1 MDAVAVAASGATPD
15 SPLPRQTP
23 QQHDETKAESTLVS
37 QFAAPSISLKGVNP
51 ESAAALMAAAADV
64 TLVID
69 AQGVISDLA
78 FGSPTLAREG
88 FAKWLGHPWADTV
101 TVESR
106 PKVASLIE
114 EALGLPGQEVRG
126 ARSAPAVP
134 KAPSA
139 VRAVQDQGR
148 WRHLNHPASAGDV
161 PILYT
166 VARLDG
172 GDTPRVVAFGRDMRT
187 VAALQ
192 QRLVDAQQSME
203 RDYWRLRHVE
213 TRYRLLFQMA
223 TEAVL
228 ILDASTQK
236 VVEANPAAARLL
248 VAEADGARKLI
259 GKPFPDGFD
268 AMGTQA
274 IQTLLAAVRGGSRPD
289 EVMARLLRKSADGQR
304 EFKVNA
310 SLFRQESTPLVLVR
324 LTPSNESQDGDSLPL
339 AVMRLLDKTP
349 DGFVVT
355 DLQGA
360 VLTANPTFLELA
372 QLGAEE
378 QALGQGLDRWLG
390 RPGVDFGVL
399 TNSLHQHGSVRL
411 FNTSLRGEHGSLS
424 EVEVSAVLV
433 ATGEPP
439 CMGFTIRHVGR
450 RLGSE
455 STLDALNAST
465 SASVAVPFSA
475 RREAPRSVEQLT
487 KLVGQ
492 VPLKQLVRESTE
504 LIEQLCIEA
513 ALDLTRDNRASAA
526 EMLGLSRQSL
536 YVKLRRYGLGD
547 LDGND
552 SEPAA

>member
-1 MDAVAVAASGATPD
+1 MRAVLESGETPVAFESKPD
-15 SPLPRQTP
+15 
-23 QQHDETKAESTLVS
+23 HAKAESAFVS
-37 QFAAPSISLKGVNP
+37 QFAAPNTSLKGLNP
-51 ESAAALMAAAADV
+51 ESAAALMAAAADL

-69 AQGVISDLA
+69 ASGVICDLA
-78 FGSPTLAREG
+78 IGSPTLAREG
-88 FAKWLGHPWADTV
+88 FGHWLGRAWVDTL

-106 PKVASLIE
+106 PKALSLLE
-114 EALGLPGQEVRG
+114 EALATRGQRPAG
-126 ARSAPAVP
+126 AAARPA
-134 KAPSA
+134 KALTEQS
-139 VRAVQDQGR
+139 R
-148 WRHLNHPASAGDV
+148 WRHLNHPAANGDV

-166 VARLDG
+166 TARLDDG
-172 GDTPRVVAFGRDMRT
+172 QTARVVAFGRDMRT

-223 TEAVL
+223 SEAVL
-228 ILDASTQK
+228 ILDAVTQK

-248 VAEADGARKLI
+248 VAEQDGARKLI
-259 GKPFPDGFD
+259 GKVFPEGFD
-268 AMGTQA
+268 AVGTQS
-274 IQTLLAAVRGGSRPD
+274 IQALLAAVRGGSRPD
-289 EVMARLLRKSADGQR
+289 EVTARLTRKTAEGQR

-310 SLFRQESTPLVLVR
+310 SVFRQESTPLILVR
-324 LTPSNESQDGDSLPL
+324 LTPTTEATDTDGLPQ

-355 DLQGA
+355 DLQGV

-378 QALGQGLDRWLG
+378 QALGQALDRWLG

-399 TNSLHQHGSVRL
+399 TNSLRQHGSVRL
-411 FNTSLRGEHGSLS
+411 FSTALRGEHGSLS

-433 ATGEPP
+433 SHGETP

-450 RLGSE
+450 RLGGD
-455 STLDALNAST
+455 STLEALSVPGAGGMGQAGSDAQ
-465 SASVAVPFSA
+465 PFSG
-475 RREAPRSVEQLT
+475 RRESPRSVEQLT

-513 ALDLTRDNRASAA
+513 ALDLSRDNRASAA

-547 LDGND
+547 LDPG
-552 SEPAA
+552 EAATPEV

>member
-1 MDAVAVAASGATPD
+1 MEVLETGNSQITTQNQPQDA
-15 SPLPRQTP
+15 
-23 QQHDETKAESTLVS
+23 KAESTLLN
-37 QFAAPSISLKGVNP
+37 QFAAPKKSLKGVDP
-51 ESAAALMAAAADV
+51 ESAGSLMAAAADV

-69 AQGVISDLA
+69 ASGVIRDLA
-78 FGSPTLAREG
+78 FGSPSLAREG
-88 FAKWLGHPWADTV
+88 FSKWLGQPWSDTV

-106 PKVASLIE
+106 PKVTALLAETLGAPVQAS
-114 EALGLPGQEVRG
+114 A
-126 ARSAPAVP
+126 AKAV
-134 KAPSA
+134 
-139 VRAVQDQGR
+139 VDQGR
-148 WRHLNHPASAGDV
+148 WRHLNHPTSAGGDV
-161 PILYT
+161 PILYAT
-166 VARLDG
+166 ARLGDEDG
-172 GDTPRVVAFGRDMRT
+172 ARVIAFGRDMRT

-223 TEAVL
+223 SEAVL
-228 ILDASTQK
+228 ILDAVTQK
-236 VVEANPAAARLL
+236 IVEANPAAARLL
-248 VAEADGARKLI
+248 VAEPEGARKLI

-268 AMGTQA
+268 APSAQA
-274 IQTLLAAVRGGSRPD
+274 IQALLAAARSGSRQD
-289 EVMARLLRKSADGQR
+289 EIIARLSRKSTAEHR
-304 EFKVNA
+304 EFRVNA
-310 SLFRQESTPLVLVR
+310 SLFRQESTPLLLLR
-324 LTPSNESQDGDSLPL
+324 LTPTSDAAPDDALPR

-355 DLQGA
+355 DLQGV

-378 QALGQGLDRWLG
+378 QAQGQALERWLG

-399 TNSLHQHGSVRL
+399 TNSLRQHGSVRL
-411 FNTSLRGEHGSLS
+411 FGTALRGEHGSLS
-424 EVEVSAVLV
+424 DVEVSAVLV
-433 ATGEPP
+433 SHGDTP

-450 RLGSE
+450 RLGSDTDE
-455 STLDALNAST
+455 ALNVQLAGGNGF
-465 SASVAVPFSA
+465 VG

-547 LDGND
+547 LEP
-552 SEPAA
+552 SEEPPA